1 MGLNFQTC
9 TIINSNVDLDSKG
22 KVLFEGVKTKVDGKE
37 VDALKVKRDFL
48 FVKDCVKSIRMRAGY
63 EPMACKAEVDFSEL
77 DIIPEKG
84 NNYCRLDVYVK
95 WEGQEPF
102 YGANQMHIQKGIP
115 FWVEFT
121 VKNGES
127 PAQIAK
133 NIEKQIKKNHL
144 FLIDKDILEV
154 SADGNVLKFEGTAEY
169 QRIAEIKVSKFQLT
183 DDYAEEVAKLGDD
196 GITEVERGYNGF
208 GTYSQLIK
216 DLRLPTA
223 ANYQWT
229 HIRQAETPIVGSIYD
244 QYIIEYCAPATNEGT
259 QFVGHR
265 GLSHTTHVFWVRHD
279 NELLTK
285 WEEALGKAGLAEMVQ
300 GICCGGNADLTGN
313 SNNNSGSTTPDDEF
327 GGGNLEDPEDG
338 GNIEF

>member
-22 KVLFEGVKTKVDGKE
+22 KVLFEGVNTKVDGKE
-37 VDALKVKRDFL
+37 VKALKVKRDFL
-48 FVKDCVKSIRMRAGY
+48 FVKDNVKSIRMRAGY
-63 EPMACKAEVDFSEL
+63 EPMACKAEVDFDEL

-95 WEGQEPF
+95 WDGQELF

-121 VKNGES
+121 VKDSDS
-127 PAQIAK
+127 PSKVAENIA
-133 NIEKQIKKNHL
+133 KQIKKNHL

-154 SADGNVLKFEGTAEY
+154 SVEGSVLKLEGTAEY

-196 GITEVERGYNGF
+196 GIAEIQKGYNGF
-208 GTYSQLIK
+208 GTYSQIIK

-229 HIRQAETPIVGSIYD
+229 HIRQAETPIVGAIYN

-265 GLSHTTHVFWVRHD
+265 GNSWTTHVFWVKQEVD
-279 NELLTK
+279 SAWQKALTDAELFD
-285 WEEALGKAGLAEMVQ
+285 MVQ
-300 GICCGGNADLTGN
+300 AICCGGNADLTGN

>member
-48 FVKDCVKSIRMRAGY
+48 FVKDYVKSIRMRYGY
-63 EPMACKAEVDFSEL
+63 EPMACRATIDFAELLSDLKPQS
-77 DIIPEKG
+77 G

-121 VKNGES
+121 VKSSDNAS
-127 PAQIAK
+127 KIAE
-133 NIEKQIKKNHL
+133 NIAKQIKKDHL

-154 SADGNVLKFEGTAEY
+154 SVDGSKLILEGVAEY
-169 QRIAEIKVSKFQLT
+169 QRLEEIKISKFQLT
-183 DDYAEEVAKLGDD
+183 DENVDVVAELGDN
-196 GITEVERGYNGF
+196 GIIENERGFNGF
-208 GTYSQLIK
+208 GTYSQIIK

-229 HIRQAETPIVGSIYD
+229 HIRQSETPIVGGVYN
-244 QYIIEYCAPATNEGT
+244 QYIIEYCAPAVNEGT

-265 GLSHTTHVFWVRHD
+265 GNSWTTHVFWVKND
-279 NELLTK
+279 TDLLTK
-285 WEEALGKAGLAEMVQ
+285 WEEALSKAGLAEMVET
-300 GICCGGNADLTGN
+300 ICCPGKIEKPTK
-313 SNNNSGSTTPDDEF
+313 
-327 GGGNLEDPEDG
+327 PEVEEPELG
-338 GNIEF
+338 E